1 MLNKYIL
8 KKEDC
13 YLFITQ
19 IKYSRKDDV
28 AECNHETITT
38 ARKAKRQLIDQI
50 C

>member
-38 ARKAKRQLIDQI
+38 AGKAKRQLIDQI